1 MDTSDNKNTETQ
13 KEILTAFNEQF
24 ALVQHQNQTVF
35 IQVLSAAAVV
45 FTGFAFILTNVN
57 SQADVFN
64 ATRDVKGVIVSYSL
78 IQLIFAYGVLQAIL
92 VALTALIL
100 NIGYSYR
107 RDQRVV
113 YNIRKKLLGSDFE
126 KIFGTK
132 NYKGHDK
139 GPFRFLPNFNFV
151 LFNSLL
157 LLQIGAVIILF
168 VVLGWAQK
176 EVAHN
181 IWIKIPL
188 YMLILSPPI
197 ISLSFYF
204 DYYYNK
210 YVKNVRKL

>member
-1 MDTSDNKNTETQ
+1 MDAKDRTTELN

-45 FTGFAFILTNVN
+45 FTGFAFILTNVTT
-57 SQADVFN
+57 QAEVFN
-64 ATRDVKGVIVSYSL
+64 AIRDSKGVIVSYSL

-113 YNIRKKLLGSDFE
+113 YNIRKKLLGNDFE

-151 LFNSLL
+151 LFNSML
-157 LLQIGAVIILF
+157 LLQLGAVIILF
-168 VVLGWAQK
+168 VVLGWAQN
-176 EVAHN
+176 EVAER
-181 IWIKIPL
+181 IWIKVPL
-188 YMLILSPPI
+188 YALIIAPPL
-197 ISLSFYF
+197 ISLTFYF

-210 YVKNVRKL
+210 YVKNVRNL